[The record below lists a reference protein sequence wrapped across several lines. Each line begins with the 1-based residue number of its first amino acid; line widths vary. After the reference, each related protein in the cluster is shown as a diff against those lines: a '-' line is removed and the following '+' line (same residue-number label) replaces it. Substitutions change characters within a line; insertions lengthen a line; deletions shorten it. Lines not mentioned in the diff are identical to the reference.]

1 MSSFLKQLV
10 RLSHGENVWDVMA
23 VRRRWYLITAAVLL
37 VCVLGLAVRGLNLGI
52 EFRGGAEFRAPV
64 DVTAT
69 TVDDTRQ
76 AVEQLDLPDMTDIT
90 VTTIGDHTVS
100 VQTRTLTTEEV
111 TAVRAGLAS
120 FAQVQA
126 DQVSY
131 SLIGASWGQ
140 QITQKGIIALA
151 VFLVLVGLTISI
163 YFRDWKMAVA
173 AIAAVLHD
181 LVVTIGVYAW
191 VGFTVSPAT
200 LTAVLTIL
208 GYSLYDTVVVFDKV
222 RENVRELRSTQE
234 TYAGAANRA
243 LNEVLIR
250 SINTTIIGV
259 LPIFALLIAGVFVL
273 GTGPIKDLSLA
284 MFVGMLA
291 GAYSSI
297 FVATS
302 LLVDMKIREPQ
313 MVAWQKTVAERAER
327 ARELAAQGAGNGV
340 AVGVQV
346 ADGDESGVDLPTAD
360 MGAATGGTAG
370 VDGDRHQPSRLP
382 RSRRKAQE

>member
-1 MSSFLKQLV
+1 MSSFLNQLV

-37 VCVLGLAVRGLNLGI
+37 VCVLGVAVRGLNLGI

-69 TVDDTRQ
+69 TVDDTRR
-76 AVEQLDLPDMTDIT
+76 AVEQLNLPDMSDVT

-111 TAVRAGLAS
+111 TAVRAGLAT
-120 FAQVQA
+120 FTQVQA

-140 QITQKGIIALA
+140 QITQRGIIALA
-151 VFLVLVGLTISI
+151 VFLVLVGVTISI
-163 YFRDWKMAVA
+163 YFRDWKMAAA
-173 AIAAVLHD
+173 AIAAVAHD

-234 TYAGAANRA
+234 TYATAANRA

-250 SINTTIIGV
+250 SINTTVIGV

-284 MFVGMLA
+284 MFVGMIA

-302 LLVDMKIREPQ
+302 LLVDMKIREPG
-313 MVAWQKTVAERAER
+313 MVTWQKTVAEREER
-327 ARELAAQGAGNGV
+327 ARELATAGAGRGV

-346 ADGDESGVDLPTAD
+346 TDGDDPTVDLPAPD
-360 MGAATGGTAG
+360 PGP
-370 VDGDRHQPSRLP
+370 DSERNQPSRLP
-382 RSRRKAQE
+382 RSKRKGGE

>member
-273 GTGPIKDLSLA
+273 GTGPS
-284 MFVGMLA
+284 
-291 GAYSSI
+291 
-297 FVATS
+297 
-302 LLVDMKIREPQ
+302 
-313 MVAWQKTVAERAER
+313 
-327 ARELAAQGAGNGV
+327 
-340 AVGVQV
+340 
-346 ADGDESGVDLPTAD
+346 
-360 MGAATGGTAG
+360 
-370 VDGDRHQPSRLP
+370 
-382 RSRRKAQE
+382 